1 MSMRTLPTL
10 LLATGLALAMDSAVA
25 QSQASKPAEY
35 GQAAAASTEVVQR
48 PDGATIHYE
57 VSGQGTPMLLIHGY
71 PLSGELFA
79 KNREALSK
87 QFKVITLDQ
96 RGFGQSKTPNS
107 EASVKTYAEDAFA
120 VMDALKIDKAIIGGM
135 SMGGPVALEMYRQSP
150 ERFKGMMLIDT
161 TANPAIPPEAGL
173 WNGMA
178 TLVQDKGV
186 SALPPVLLKDMLTGE
201 TRLAKKPVVS
211 TLEGIIKQA
220 SKEAAIAG
228 AHVLANRPDSR
239 PTLPTIKVP
248 TLIIVGVADTIYPP
262 AMATAMKEA
271 IPNATLKMIDGAAH
285 AAVIEKP
292 DQVNQSILDWAKAT
306 KW

>member
-1 MSMRTLPTL
+1 MSMRTLPSL
-10 LLATGLALAMDSAVA
+10 LLATGLALAMDAALA
-25 QSQASKPAEY
+25 QSQASRPAEH
-35 GQAAAASTEVVQR
+35 GQAAATKADMVQR
-48 PDGATIHYE
+48 PDGARIHYA
-57 VSGQGTPMLLIHGY
+57 VSGTGTPMLLIHGY

-79 KNREALSK
+79 RNRDALSR
-87 QFKVITLDQ
+87 QFQVITLDQ
-96 RGFGQSKTPNS
+96 RGFGQSKAPNS
-107 EASVKTYAEDAFA
+107 EASVKTYADDAFA
-120 VMDALKIDKAIIGGM
+120 VMDALKIDTAIIGGM

-178 TLVQDKGV
+178 RLVQDEGV

-201 TRLAKKPVVS
+201 TRLANKPVVS

-262 AMATAMKEA
+262 AMAKAMKEA

-292 DQVNQSILDWAKAT
+292 DQVNKSILDWAKAAQ
-306 KW
+306 W